1 MAQPTPQEPLPP
13 MSNDPSP
20 ESLRGA
26 RVLIADDEDLVRTVY
41 AEVLRRYGAEVAE
54 AADGAECVSAAG
66 TFRPDLVLMDL
77 RMPGMDGWEAL
88 AALRADPAT
97 AGLVV
102 VAFSSDTSQAT
113 RRRALEAGFDAYLEK
128 AYTAGN
134 LVRALEGLLRD
145 ARARRGE
152 ARPADPMPAVAAT
165 VLGALPPFL
174 G

>member
-1 MAQPTPQEPLPP
+1 MF
-13 MSNDPSP
+13 NDPPP

-26 RVLIADDEDLVRTVY
+26 RVLVTDDEDLVRTVY

-54 AADGAECVSAAG
+54 AADGAEGVSLARAL
-66 TFRPDLVLMDL
+66 RPDLVLMDL
-77 RMPGMDGWEAL
+77 RMPGTDGWEAL

-113 RRRALEAGFDAYLEK
+113 RGRALEAGFDAFLEK

-134 LVRALEGLLRD
+134 LVRALEGLLRE
-145 ARARRGE
+145 ARERRE
-152 ARPADPMPAVAAT
+152 KARPADPMSVAAAA
-165 VLGALPPFL
+165 LLPFLPPLL